1 MKIQKSKLQ
10 LNQHG
15 VEIRRNYIPNSI
27 IEAIKSEV
35 SSSNEE
41 HPKHGVRSAD
51 KKFKTIN
58 KLAHSSEF
66 IGLAE
71 SLLGSKPSIV
81 RVIFFDKT
89 PDKNWLVP
97 WHQDKTI
104 ALNKKLDVNGW
115 APWSVKDKIHHV
127 QPSLEVLNQM
137 VTFRL
142 HLDEANVNNGCLKVI
157 PQSHKLG
164 ILSQQD
170 LAEAVN
176 SNEPYLCEAKEGDL
190 LLMKPHILHSSIKSV
205 NPGHRR
211 VVHVEYSNYQLPESL
226 SWA

>member
-1 MKIQKSKLQ
+1 MQ

-15 VEIRRNYIPNSI
+15 VEIKRNYISTSI
-27 IEAIKSEV
+27 IEAIKSEI
-35 SSSNEE
+35 SASNEE
-41 HPKHGVRSAD
+41 HPKHGIRSAD

-58 KLAHSSEF
+58 QLANSSEF

-89 PDKNWLVP
+89 PDKNWLVS

-104 ALNKKLDVNGW
+104 ALNKKLEVKGW
-115 APWSVKDKIHHV
+115 GPWSVKDKIHHV
-127 QPSLEVLNQM
+127 QPPLEVLNKM

-142 HLDEANVNNGCLKVI
+142 HLDVANVNNGCLKVI
-157 PQSHKLG
+157 PESHKLG
-164 ILSQQD
+164 ILPQQK
-170 LAEAVN
+170 LTEAVN
-176 SNEPYLCEAKEGDL
+176 NNEAYLCEANEGDL
-190 LLMKPHILHSSIKSV
+190 LLMKPHILHSSSKSV

-211 VVHVEYSNYQLPESL
+211 VVHIEYSNYQLPESL

>member
-1 MKIQKSKLQ
+1 MQF
-10 LNQHG
+10 NQHG
-15 VEIRRNYIPNSI
+15 VEIKRNYISNSI
-27 IEAIKSEV
+27 IKAIKSEV

-41 HPKHGVRSAD
+41 YPKHGIRSAD
-51 KKFKTIN
+51 KKFQTISE
-58 KLAHSSEF
+58 LARSSEF
-66 IGLAE
+66 VNLAG

-89 PDKNWLVP
+89 PDKNWLVT

-104 ALNKKLDVNGW
+104 ALNKKLEVNGW
-115 APWSVKDKIHHV
+115 GPWSVKDKTHHV

-142 HLDEANVNNGCLKVI
+142 HLDEANENNGCLKVI
-157 PQSHKLG
+157 PKSHELG
-164 ILSQQD
+164 ILSQQE
-170 LAEAVN
+170 LTEVVN
-176 SNEPYLCEAKEGDL
+176 RHEPYLCKAKEGDL
-190 LLMKPHILHSSIKSV
+190 LLMKPHILHSSSKSS

>member
-1 MKIQKSKLQ
+1 MQF
-10 LNQHG
+10 NQHG
-15 VEIRRNYIPNSI
+15 VEIKRNYTSTSI

-41 HPKHGVRSAD
+41 HPKHGIRGAD

-58 KLAHSSEF
+58 QLAHSSEF

-89 PDKNWLVP
+89 PDKNWLVT

-104 ALNKKLDVNGW
+104 ALNKKAVVSGW
-115 APWSVKDKIHHV
+115 GPWSVKDNTHHV

-142 HLDEANVNNGCLKVI
+142 HLDEANENNGCLKVI
-157 PQSHKLG
+157 PRSHELG
-164 ILSQQD
+164 ILSQQE
-170 LAEAVN
+170 LTEAVN
-176 SNEPYLCEAKEGDL
+176 NQEPYLCEANEGDL
-190 LLMKPHILHSSIKSV
+190 LLMKPHILHSSSKSIK
-205 NPGHRR
+205 PGHRR
-211 VVHVEYSNYQLPESL
+211 VVHVEYSNYQLPENL